1 MFPLFVA
8 VGAGLGVWFIS
19 EYWKSLDPPT
29 LQDEINQETLGSK
42 PALVKSSEVLSQ
54 SFITLDPANMPV
66 VDFAPIARLPQKN
79 LLLVLMY
86 CKSVIFALKK
96 SKILTYNVF
105 KEQASDANAFFSEA
119 EEWSNAGQ
127 ELGGY
132 VGPVGSLVG
141 QVVGGLLGAI
151 SGLLTILSRM
161 QTFSSQKD
169 DIDYFWSEMQDVLGS
184 PPNGFFHVYNHF
196 VSDYRTQ
203 FNPDP
208 TREFDSIAWTR
219 SFLFFTNK
227 LQNIKYLNKQNQ
239 PIAPFK
245 LSNKRILF
253 WSKEKALLAW
263 ESGDIGLLWEV
274 PGMAGGNYKAVFDG
288 ATRSKA
294 NRKARK
300 IFRWDLACNA
310 SLLFAPENLQKANLK
325 FDYTITG
332 YKDLTGQMVSEQ
344 DPSSRVGYGSKS
356 AFVAGYYK
364 ALQSRSK
371 NPYMLASFSALDL
384 RRWYQYSY
392 VPTEASTF
400 KYTLNSVYPIL
411 RISVQ
416 PWKWTV
422 NTSSIYSRDTTA
434 SSWPY
439 FNLWMDAERS
449 QLVTA

>member
-79 LLLVLMY
+79 LLMVLMY

-364 ALQSRSK
+364 ALQSR
-371 NPYMLASFSALDL
+371 
-384 RRWYQYSY
+384 
-392 VPTEASTF
+392 
-400 KYTLNSVYPIL
+400 
-411 RISVQ
+411 
-416 PWKWTV
+416 
-422 NTSSIYSRDTTA
+422 
-434 SSWPY
+434 
-439 FNLWMDAERS
+439 
-449 QLVTA
+449 